1 MSAAKPEAKKSAK
14 VTRIYDTKFAHDR
27 THMPVTMQ
35 QFQDLTNEILL
46 ELNKLPAPH
55 MLDADYVAQVL
66 MSAIHSVKGE
76 IGFISKYAMFES
88 CVHRISCHLTY
99 DAVQEIQKRIKEK
112 NKPEDI
118 TVVPAEPNSEEEVV
132 MPAQAAEASAE
143 SSVH

>member
-1 MSAAKPEAKKSAK
+1 MGEAKKPAK
-14 VTRIYDTKFAHDR
+14 VSRIHDTRFVHDR
-27 THMPVTMQ
+27 THLPVTMQ
-35 QFQDLTNEILL
+35 QFQDLTNEILV
-46 ELNKLPAPH
+46 EINKLTAPH
-55 MLDADYVAQVL
+55 MLDADYLAQVL
-66 MSAIHSVKGE
+66 MSAIHATKGE

-132 MPAQAAEASAE
+132 IPTQTAEASAE